1 MFKMLNMRTFAS
13 SLIYRNTP
21 CAFKGDLI
29 LSKLIIRGGKPL
41 TGSVKISGAKNS
53 AVAVIAATILCKG
66 TTVLENVPQI
76 SDVKILLNIMKK
88 LGVEVTWVEEDAVSI
103 TVPDTIEYEALYKEV
118 SSLRA
123 SNLLLGSLLGR
134 KNAAAVALP
143 GGCDLGARPMDL
155 HINGVTQLGA
165 AVETVDNRYIKAE
178 VQPGALTGATIYL
191 DFPSVGATENIMMA
205 AAVANGQTIIENG
218 AKEPEIVDLANFL
231 NNAGAKV
238 RGAGTDLIRIDGTPE
253 LKGCRHSIIPDRIEA
268 GTFMSIAAVT
278 GSQLKLEN
286 VISAHMK
293 PVIAKMREMGTEIH
307 SAGGNVY
314 VTGPKRLKAASIQTL
329 AHPGFPTDMQP
340 QVMAMA
346 ALAEGTSVIVENLF
360 ERRMKAASEL
370 VKMGADISIDG
381 KTATVVGVPKLHGAT
396 VQTHDLR
403 AGAALVA
410 AALAAEGETVVENLG
425 IIDRGYWQITEKLT
439 AIGGDV
445 RRIDE

>member
-1 MFKMLNMRTFAS
+1 MDKFVIT
-13 SLIYRNTP
+13 
-21 CAFKGDLI
+21 
-29 LSKLIIRGGKPL
+29 GGNRL
-41 TGSVKISGAKNS
+41 TGEVKISGAKN
-53 AVAVIAATILCKG
+53 
-66 TTVLENVPQI
+66 
-76 SDVKILLNIMKK
+76 
-88 LGVEVTWVEEDAVSI
+88 
-103 TVPDTIEYEALYKEV
+103 
-118 SSLRA
+118 
-123 SNLLLGSLLGR
+123 
-134 KNAAAVALP
+134 AAVAIIPAVALSDGICRIENIPNITDVTKMSEILREMGAKVKLVNRSTLEIDPTTIGTCVAPYELARGLRGSYYFMGALLGKFKHAVVAMP

-155 HINGVTQLGA
+155 HIKGFTQLGA
-165 AVETVDNRYIKAE
+165 TVETVDNRYIKAE

-381 KTATVVGVPKLHGAT
+381 KTATVVGVSKLHGAT